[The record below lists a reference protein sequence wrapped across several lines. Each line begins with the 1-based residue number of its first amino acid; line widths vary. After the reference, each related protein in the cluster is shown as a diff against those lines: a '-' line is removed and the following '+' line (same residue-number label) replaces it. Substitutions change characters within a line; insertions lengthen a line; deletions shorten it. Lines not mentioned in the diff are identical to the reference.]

1 MYRGESGC
9 PTHATNYAVIAD
21 GHIPSRA
28 RLSIPPQLTLRAINN
43 QTAPNFMGR
52 SHAGFTRGSEILET
66 HGIPLVKNEGLENL
80 EFSKWHG
87 KV

>member
-52 SHAGFTRGSEILET
+52 SRGSEILET

-80 EFSKWHG
+80 EFSSWHE